1 MGKILLEQSPLFKA
15 VLLECERVLSSLPD
29 KPTWSIIDELSKS
42 GDDSNIYQSCF
53 SQPLC
58 TALQLGLVALWR
70 SWGLAPSAVVGH
82 SSGEIAAAY
91 AAGYISLRDSM
102 VIAYYR
108 GLCLASVAAASP
120 AKKPNGAMCAVGRG
134 EEHAAV
140 LLERFDG
147 RVQLAAINSPGS
159 CTLSGDRG
167 AIEEIVGLYGGTGIF
182 CRQLRVDTGEL
193 WLIAC
198 CLLPK
203 RTIDYFLSIPLT
215 SRLPRSCSI

>member
-15 VLLECERVLSSLPD
+15 VLLECERVLSGLPD
-29 KPTWSIIDELSKS
+29 KPTWSIIDELLKS

-120 AKKPNGAMCAVGRG
+120 AKKPNGAMCAVGLG

-167 AIEEIVGLYGGTGIF
+167 AIEDIVGLYGGTGIF

-198 CLLPK
+198 CLLLK
-203 RTIDYFLSIPLT
+203 RIIDYFLSIPLT
-215 SRLPRSCSI
+215 SRLPRGCSI